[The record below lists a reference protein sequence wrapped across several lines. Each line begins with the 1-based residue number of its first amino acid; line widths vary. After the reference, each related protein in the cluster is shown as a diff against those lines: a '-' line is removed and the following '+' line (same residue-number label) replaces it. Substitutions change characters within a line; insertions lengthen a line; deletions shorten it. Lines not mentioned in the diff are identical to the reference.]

1 VLVVDDFGH
10 AGHYAADLV
19 LNQNLHAAA
28 ALYRDRASDTRLLL
42 GTRFALLRREFRAW
56 HGGKREVPELAR
68 KVLVTLGGSDPDGVT
83 LTAIE
88 ALDRI
93 RWPGLEVVVLLG
105 GGTSRLAELEA
116 AAGRAAGTIRL
127 RRNVTDMP
135 ELMAWAD
142 VAVAAGGTTT
152 WERAL
157 LGLPSLVV
165 VLAENQK
172 DLAEASERVGIGW
185 NLGPHQGL
193 SASTLAG
200 ALRRLLADAS
210 ARADCRLIWE
220 WANEPATRAASF
232 SEEPIPWEQHRGWFA
247 ARLDDTGCLFF
258 IALDAA
264 GEPVGQVRLDIDGD
278 VAVISIGLASG
289 FHGLGYGPEVI
300 RRAVR
305 ELLASRPVARIDAFI
320 RAENTAS
327 YRAFLKAGFADEE
340 ATAVRGHSA
349 RRLAFHKEGT

>member
-1 VLVVDDFGH
+1 
-10 AGHYAADLV
+10 
-19 LNQNLHAAA
+19 
-28 ALYRDRASDTRLLL
+28 
-42 GTRFALLRREFRAW
+42 
-56 HGGKREVPELAR
+56 
-68 KVLVTLGGSDPDGVT
+68 
-83 LTAIE
+83 
-88 ALDRI
+88 
-93 RWPGLEVVVLLG
+93 
-105 GGTSRLAELEA
+105 
-116 AAGRAAGTIRL
+116 
-127 RRNVTDMP
+127 
-135 ELMAWAD
+135 MAWAD

-172 DLAEASERVGIGW
+172 DLAAASERVGIGW

-200 ALRRLLADAS
+200 ALRRLLADAP
-210 ARADCRLIWE
+210 ARAAMARRGPELVDGRGAARVVARLLTDAEAEAIRLRPVRPEDCRLIWE

-232 SEEPIPWEQHRGWFA
+232 SDEPIPWEQHQGWFA
-247 ARLDDTGCLFF
+247 AKLDDTGCLFF

-289 FHGLGYGPEVI
+289 CHGLGYGPEVI

-305 ELLASRPVARIDAFI
+305 ELLASRPVERIDAFI

-349 RRLAFHKEGT
+349 RRLAFHKE